1 MKDIAEQAKP
11 AALLFLAFSIITGI
25 FYPLLITGIVQTAIP
40 EQADGSLITV
50 DGKVIG
56 SALIGQNFTEA
67 GYFHSRPS
75 AASYA
80 ADGSAASNLA
90 PSSSRL
96 IEEVRRRAE
105 QVRAENNLSYNASV
119 PADLVQASASG
130 LDPHISMQG
139 AMLQV
144 TRIARAR
151 AIPESEVKLLVYQNL
166 ESAQFGILGQ
176 ERINVLKLNLAL
188 DNLSKDRLAKKGR

>member
-25 FYPLLITGIVQTAIP
+25 VYPLLITGIVQTAIP
-40 EQADGSLITV
+40 EQAGGSLIAV

-56 SALIGQNFTEA
+56 SELISQSFTGE
-67 GYFHSRPS
+67 GYFQGRPS
-75 AASYA
+75 AASYVA
-80 ADGSAASNLA
+80 NGSAASNLA

-96 IEEVRRRAE
+96 IEEVRRRVE
-105 QVRAENNLSYNASV
+105 QVRVENNLSQDASV

-144 TRIARAR
+144 PRIARAR
-151 AIPESEVKLLVYQNL
+151 ALPESEVKLLVYQNL
-166 ESAQFGILGQ
+166 EPAQFGILGQ

-188 DNLSKDRLAKKGR
+188 DGLAKKR

>member
-1 MKDIAEQAKP
+1 MKDVMKEIKTAS
-11 AALLFLAFSIITGI
+11 LLFLAFSIITGI
-25 FYPLLITGIVQTAIP
+25 IYPLLITGIVQTAIP
-40 EQADGSLITV
+40 EQADASLILV

-80 ADGSAASNLA
+80 ANGSAASNLA

-96 IEEVRRRAE
+96 IEQVRHRAE
-105 QVRAENNLSYNASV
+105 QVRAENNLSQDALV

-130 LDPHISMQG
+130 LDPHISMLG

-144 TRIARAR
+144 PRIARAR
-151 AIPESEVKLLVYQNL
+151 TLPESEVKLLVYQNL
-166 ESAQFGILGQ
+166 EPAQFGILGQ

-188 DNLSKDRLAKKGR
+188 DDLTKKR

>member
-1 MKDIAEQAKP
+1 MKEIKP

-25 FYPLLITGIVQTAIP
+25 IYPLLITGIVQTAIP
-40 EQADGSLITV
+40 GQADGSLITV

-67 GYFHSRPS
+67 AYFHSRPS

-80 ADGSAASNLA
+80 ANGSAASNLA

-96 IEEVRRRAE
+96 MEQVHRRAE
-105 QVRAENNLSYNASV
+105 QVRAENNLSQDASV

-144 TRIARAR
+144 PRIARAR
-151 AIPESEVKLLVYQNL
+151 DLPESEVKLLVYQNL
-166 ESAQFGILGQ
+166 EPAQFGILGQ

-188 DNLSKDRLAKKGR
+188 DDLTKKR